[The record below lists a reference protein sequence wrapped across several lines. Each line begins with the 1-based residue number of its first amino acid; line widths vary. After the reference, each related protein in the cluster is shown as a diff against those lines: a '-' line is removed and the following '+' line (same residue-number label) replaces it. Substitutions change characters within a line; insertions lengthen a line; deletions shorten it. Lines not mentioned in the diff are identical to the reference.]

1 MATARKLTDEEVVR
15 FTRGTGPVDLTAYTQ
30 ALQEIEVGGW
40 GAIEL
45 EPDDRVSAVKRR
57 ATMAAREQGKRLVW
71 KRLRD
76 SLLPFE
82 VRAVEVPP
90 APAPPPA
97 PTKDRGQGRARGTGT
112 GTGRRRQA

>member
-30 ALQEIEVGGW
+30 ALQEIDVGGW

-76 SLLPFE
+76 NLLPFE
-82 VRAVEVPP
+82 VRAVEQPSPTPEP
-90 APAPPPA
+90 APAP
-97 PTKDRGQGRARGTGT
+97 ARR
-112 GTGRRRQA
+112 GRRRRQEG

>member
-1 MATARKLTDEEVVR
+1 MPTARKLTDEEVEQLR
-15 FTRGTGPVDLTAYTQ
+15 RRRGPVDLTLYAD
-30 ALQEIEVGGW
+30 ALQELEVGAW

-45 EPDDRVSAVKRR
+45 EPSDRVIAIKRR
-57 ATMAAREQGKRLVW
+57 ATVAARQQGKRLVW

-76 SLLPFE
+76 NLLPFE

-90 APAPPPA
+90 APEPPPA
-97 PTKDRGQGRARGTGT
+97 PTKDRGQGRARSTGT